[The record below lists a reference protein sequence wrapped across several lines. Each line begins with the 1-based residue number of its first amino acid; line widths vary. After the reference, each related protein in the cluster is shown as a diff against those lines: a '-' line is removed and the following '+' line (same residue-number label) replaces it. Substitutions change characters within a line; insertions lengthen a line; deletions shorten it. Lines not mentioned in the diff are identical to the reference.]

1 MTVLT
6 LGIHTGYGRRR
17 PEITSGVQG
26 GWAPPIRLPSK
37 GPHMPF
43 DPVYPL
49 YDPSFE
55 HDACGV
61 GFVAD
66 ASGASRERVLPLALA
81 GLGALGHRGA
91 FAADGASSDG
101 AGVLLPLEPAVRAL
115 VAPGVPGA
123 FGVIGSFLP
132 TDARSDA
139 QARSIV
145 AQAVAAEGLTL
156 ERWRSVP
163 VHPDALGEVARASLP
178 TVAQA
183 IVTAPSGTQRRDLD
197 RRLLLARRRAEIAS
211 RAAGL
216 TGFAVVSA
224 SSRTVVYKGLVAG
237 PAVAAL
243 YPDLAVELPVSHV
256 VFHQRYAT
264 NTHPTWA
271 LAQPFRMLAHNGEIN
286 TVRGN
291 REQVRGRRAR
301 LGGRIGDRLAALG
314 SLLLEDVSDSH
325 SLDEVL
331 DLLVASGWR
340 LDAALLVAIPDA
352 AGLRTDIVP
361 ELDALRRRAAGLIA
375 PWDGPAALCFSDGTR
390 VGAMLDRNGLRPLAV
405 TVTGS
410 GIVAAAS
417 EAGAVPLEPA
427 DIVEQRRLGPGE
439 MFIVDVERRAI
450 RPDREA
456 RQDAARSM
464 VRAESRHQ
472 VPSPADVQP
481 GPVSLPIVPP
491 ATTTPLAARWIAG
504 LDAERLRLDI
514 KTMALEAHEPLWSMG
529 DDTPTPGTSHMDRP
543 VADHLRQSFAQVTNP
558 PIDPERERIVMDLT
572 VDLGRRSP
580 LLGALPPHG
589 RTLRLSS
596 PFVADLASLE
606 RMFVGGRAHI
616 GDGRRRRVRTIDTTW
631 DPAAGEG
638 GLAETVE
645 RIASEASTA
654 AADGIELLVLSD
666 RRYVAD
672 GRLPMGSVLA
682 AGAAHTALTDAGL
695 RGQADI
701 VVDGA
706 DLLDVHT
713 AAMTLASGA
722 SAMVP
727 WLAVELAAEL
737 AGTRGAEDVT
747 PEATIRNLLRAFE
760 AGLRKVLA
768 RMGISTAA
776 SYLGGQLFE
785 VLELEPAVTRRCF
798 PAAPAWPGTVGFAAI
813 AARQLRRVA
822 VAPIE
827 GPGVKLHDPGWARF
841 RGDGERH
848 LYAPSI
854 VKAVQDLAARGA
866 NDPDSLPVYREAL
879 VRDPAT
885 VRDQLDLVNASTPRH
900 LSEVEDASRILRR
913 FVGSA
918 MSLGALSP
926 EAHQALTIG
935 LRRLGMAPNSGEG
948 GEDPAWYDD
957 VDGFRR
963 DAAIKQVASAR
974 FGVTA
979 EYLARAEQLEIK
991 MAQGSKPGEGGQLP
1005 AKKVT
1010 PLIARLRRAQTGISL
1025 ISPPPH
1031 HDIYSIEDLAQ
1042 LIADLRA
1049 INPGAR
1055 IGVKLVAALGIGP
1068 IAAGVAKAGADYIQ
1082 VSGHVGGTGASPLS
1096 SIKHV
1101 GISWE
1106 LGLAEVHQVLMR
1118 NGLRDRVALR
1128 TDGGLQTGRDVVI
1141 AALLGAEE
1149 FGFGTAALVALG
1161 CDMARQC
1168 HLDTCPTGI
1177 ATQREDL
1184 RAKFTGTPEDVVRY
1198 FTAVAEDVRSVLSRL
1213 GATSLGEV
1221 VGDASRLVVAADR
1234 QPTFELDRL
1243 LGAPAWPADAARR
1256 SDPARA
1262 RLEVHREPASPVEA
1276 RLAGSYMNLPDVA
1289 EDALVP
1295 GVERPLG
1302 VNDPDPLAIA
1312 ATITTAERSFGA
1324 HTSGLIERSM
1334 VRRPVR
1340 WRLAGSAGQSFG
1352 AFADGQVDLELVGQ
1366 ANDYVGK
1373 GLSDGRI
1380 VVRPPDAIL
1389 ERASELAIAGNA
1401 CLYGATGG
1409 RMHLVGRAGI
1419 RFAVRNSG
1427 ATAVVE
1433 GVGAHGCEYMTGGVV
1448 VILGPIGPNMGAG
1461 MTGGRAYLWDP
1472 DGTRVTCVDTASVR
1486 VTLLRMVIGGR
1497 EDGGERAAELRG
1509 LLEAHR
1515 DAGSLLARQL
1525 LARPGQVAD
1534 GMWLIEPAGAPVP
1547 VREEGV
1553 ASVGSVGSAVAAG

>member
-1 MTVLT
+1 V
-6 LGIHTGYGRRR
+6 
-17 PEITSGVQG
+17 S
-26 GWAPPIRLPSK
+26 
-37 GPHMPF
+37 F

-49 YDPSFE
+49 YDPRFE

-66 ASGASRERVLPLALA
+66 ATGASRDKVLPLALA

-101 AGVLLPLEPAVRAL
+101 AGVLLPLEPSVREL
-115 VAPGVPGA
+115 LAPGLRGD
-123 FGVIGSFLP
+123 FGVIGLFLP
-132 TDARSDA
+132 ADADA
-139 QARSIV
+139 ETHARAIV
-145 AQAVAAEGLTL
+145 AAAVAVEGLTL
-156 ERWRSVP
+156 DRWRAVP
-163 VHPDALGEVARASLP
+163 VDPDALGQEARGSLP

-183 IVTAPSGTQRRDLD
+183 IVTAPSGTPRADLD
-197 RRLLLARRRAEIAS
+197 RRLLLARRRAEIAA
-211 RAAGL
+211 RGAGIE
-216 TGFAVVSA
+216 GFAVVSA
-224 SSRTVVYKGLVAG
+224 SSRTVVYKGLVLGA
-237 PAVAAL
+237 AVGAL
-243 YPDLAVELPVSHV
+243 YPDLLQDLPVSHV

-271 LAQPFRMLAHNGEIN
+271 LAQPFRLLAHNGEIN

-301 LGGRIGDRLAALG
+301 LGGKIGDRLASME
-314 SLLLEDVSDSH
+314 SLLLDGVSDSH

-331 DLLVASGWR
+331 DLMIASGWR

-352 AGLRTDIVP
+352 PALRTDIEP
-361 ELDALRRRAAGLIA
+361 ELDGLRRRAAGLIA
-375 PWDGPAALCFSDGTR
+375 PWDGPAALAFSDGTR
-390 VGAMLDRNGLRPLAV
+390 VGAMLDRNGLRPMAV

-417 EAGAVPLEPA
+417 EAGAVPLDPS
-427 DIVEQRRLGPGE
+427 DVVEQRRLGPGE
-439 MFIVDVERRAI
+439 IFIVDVERRVI
-450 RPDREA
+450 RRDHDA
-456 RQDAARSM
+456 RKDAARSM
-464 VRAESRHQ
+464 MRAESRRQ
-472 VPSPADVQP
+472 VPTPADAQP
-481 GPVSLPIVPP
+481 GPVSLPIVAP
-491 ATTTPLAARWIAG
+491 TTITPLAARWIAG
-504 LDAERLRLDI
+504 LDAERQRLDI

-572 VDLGRRSP
+572 VDLGRRAQ
-580 LLGALPPHG
+580 LLAPLPPHG
-589 RTLRLSS
+589 RTLRLPS

-606 RMFVGGRAHI
+606 RMFVGGRAGI

-631 DPAAGEG
+631 DPAAGES
-638 GLAETVE
+638 GLGAAVE
-645 RIASEASTA
+645 RIALAASDA
-654 AADGIELLVLSD
+654 ARDGIELLVLSD
-666 RRYVAD
+666 RDFVSS
-672 GRLPMGSVLA
+672 GMIPVGSVLA
-682 AGAAHTALTDAGL
+682 AGAAHASLTDAGL

-722 SAMVP
+722 SAVVP
-727 WLAVELAAEL
+727 WLSVELAAEL
-737 AGTRGAEDVT
+737 AGSRGAEDVT
-747 PEATIRNLLRAFE
+747 AEAAIANLLRAFE

-785 VLELEPAVTRRCF
+785 VLELQAEVTQRCF
-798 PAAPAWPGTVGFAAI
+798 PAAPTWPGTVGFATI
-813 AARQLRRVA
+813 AGRQLRRVA
-822 VAPIE
+822 SAPTE
-827 GPGVKLHDPGWARF
+827 GPGVKLHDPGWARY
-841 RGDGERH
+841 RSDGERH
-848 LYAPSI
+848 LYAPPI
-854 VKAVQDLAARGA
+854 VKAVQDLAARGMGDA
-866 NDPDSLPVYREAL
+866 EALPAYREAL
-879 VRDPAT
+879 ARDPAT
-885 VRDQLDLVNASTPRH
+885 VRDQLDLVKAATPRH
-900 LSEVEDASRILRR
+900 INEVEDASRILRR

-957 VDGFRR
+957 IDGFRR

-1005 AKKVT
+1005 SKKVT

-1055 IGVKLVAALGIGP
+1055 IGVKLVASLGIGP

-1149 FGFGTAALVALG
+1149 FGFGTAGLVALG

-1213 GATSLGEV
+1213 GATTLGEV
-1221 VGDASRLVVAADR
+1221 VGDVSRLAVATDR
-1234 QPTFELDRL
+1234 ERTFDFDRL
-1243 LGAPAWPADAARR
+1243 LGAPTWEASKLRR
-1256 SDPARA
+1256 SDPTRA
-1262 RLEVHREPASPVEA
+1262 RLEVVRQPASPAEA
-1276 RLAGSYMNLPDVA
+1276 RLADSYMSLPDVE
-1289 EDALVP
+1289 EDPLVP
-1295 GVERPLG
+1295 GVERPVG
-1302 VNDPDPLAIA
+1302 GYDPHPLAIA
-1312 ATITTAERSFGA
+1312 ATITNAERSFGA
-1324 HTSGLIERSM
+1324 HTSGLIERST
-1334 VRRPVR
+1334 VRRPIR

-1352 AFADGQVDLELVGQ
+1352 AFANDQVRLELVGQ

-1373 GLSDGRI
+1373 GLSDGHV
-1380 VVRPPDAIL
+1380 VVRPQDAII
-1389 ERASELAIAGNA
+1389 ERAGEIAIAGNA

-1409 RMHLVGRAGI
+1409 RLHLVGRAGI
-1419 RFAVRNSG
+1419 RFGVRNSG

-1472 DGTRVTCVDTASVR
+1472 DGTRVACVDMASVR
-1486 VTLLRMVIGGR
+1486 ATRLRGVVGTR
-1497 EDGGERAAELRG
+1497 TDGPERVDELRE

-1515 DAGSLLARQL
+1515 DAGSLMARRL
-1525 LARPGQVAD
+1525 LEAPGHMGD
-1534 GMWLIEPAGAPVP
+1534 GFWLIEPVGAPVP
-1547 VREEGV
+1547 LIGAEED
-1553 ASVGSVGSAVAAG
+1553 ATAEATAEATTTAR

>member
-1 MTVLT
+1 
-6 LGIHTGYGRRR
+6 
-17 PEITSGVQG
+17 
-26 GWAPPIRLPSK
+26 
-37 GPHMPF
+37 MPF
-43 DPVYPL
+43 DSAYPL
-49 YDPSFE
+49 YDPRFE

-66 ASGASRERVLPLALA
+66 AIGTSRDRVLPLALA

-101 AGVLLPLEPAVRAL
+101 AGVLLPIERSVRAL
-115 VAPGVPGA
+115 IAPGVRGQL
-123 FGVIGSFLP
+123 GVIGLFLP
-132 TDARSDA
+132 TDAAEDA
-139 QARSIV
+139 LARAIV
-145 AQAVAAEGLTL
+145 ADAVVAEGLTV
-156 ERWRSVP
+156 ERWRTVP
-163 VHPDALGEVARASLP
+163 VDPDALGQEARASLP
-178 TVAQA
+178 TVAQVVVA
-183 IVTAPSGTQRRDLD
+183 APSGTSRTDLD
-197 RRLLLARRRAEIAS
+197 RRLLLARRRAEVAWRATGAS
-211 RAAGL
+211 
-216 TGFAVVSA
+216 GFAVVSA

-237 PAVAAL
+237 AELGAL
-243 YPDLAVELPVSHV
+243 YPDLRTGLTVSHV

-301 LGGRIGDRLAALG
+301 LGGRLGDRLAAIG
-314 SLLLEDVSDSH
+314 PLLQEDVSDSH

-331 DLLVASGWR
+331 ELLVASGWR

-352 AGLRTDIVP
+352 PALRSEDIP
-361 ELDALRRRAAGLIA
+361 ELDLLRARTAGLIA

-390 VGAMLDRNGLRPLAV
+390 VGAMLDRNGLRPLVV

-410 GIVAAAS
+410 GVVAAAS
-417 EAGAVPLEPA
+417 EAGAVPVEAA

-439 MFIVDVERRAI
+439 MFVVDTGRKAI
-450 RPDREA
+450 RRDREA
-456 RQDAARSM
+456 RRVAARAM
-464 VRAESRHQ
+464 V
-472 VPSPADVQP
+472 PALAAPAATTATDP
-481 GPVSLPIVPP
+481 ARTHPVALPIVAPG
-491 ATTTPLAARWIAG
+491 TTTSLAARWVAG
-504 LDAERLRLDI
+504 LDAERQRLDI
-514 KTMALEAHEPLWSMG
+514 RTMALEGHEPLWSMG
-529 DDTPTPGTSHMDRP
+529 DDTPTPGVSRMDRP

-572 VDLGRRSP
+572 VELGRRAP
-580 LLGALPPHG
+580 LLAGVPRRG
-589 RTLRLSS
+589 QTLRLPS

-606 RMFVGGRAHI
+606 GAFTGRRRGI
-616 GDGRRRRVRTIDTTW
+616 GDGTRRRARTIDTTW
-631 DPAAGEG
+631 DPSAGEP
-638 GLAETVE
+638 GLATAIE
-645 RIASEASTA
+645 RIATEVRTA
-654 AADGIELLVLSD
+654 AEEGVELVILSD
-666 RRYVAD
+666 RRIVGD
-672 GRLPMGSVLA
+672 GRLPKGDGRLPVGSVLA
-682 AGAAHTALTDAGL
+682 AGAAHASLTDAGL
-695 RGQADI
+695 RGQTDL

-713 AAMTLASGA
+713 TAMTLAAGA
-722 SAMVP
+722 SAIVP
-727 WLAVELAAEL
+727 WLAVELSAEL

-747 PEATIRNLLRAFE
+747 AEGAIANLLRALE

-785 VLELEPAVTRRCF
+785 ALEFQPEVTGRCF
-798 PAAPAWPGTVGFAAI
+798 PAAPAWPGTVGFATL
-813 AARQLRRVA
+813 AARQLRRLA
-822 VAPIE
+822 AAPTE

-841 RGDGERH
+841 RSDGERH
-848 LYAPSI
+848 LYAPPI

-866 NDPDSLPVYREAL
+866 DDPEALPAYREAL
-879 VRDPAT
+879 LREPAT
-885 VRDQLDLVNASTPRH
+885 VRDQLRLVHAPTPRH
-900 LSEVEDASRILRR
+900 LSDVEDASRILRR

-957 VDGFRR
+957 VDGLRR

-979 EYLARAEQLEIK
+979 QYLSRAEQLEIK

-1005 AKKVT
+1005 SKKVT

-1055 IGVKLVAALGIGP
+1055 IGVKLVASLGIGP

-1101 GISWE
+1101 GIPWE

-1149 FGFGTAALVALG
+1149 FGFGTAALVAIG

-1184 RAKFTGTPEDVVRY
+1184 RAKFTGTPEDVVRF

-1213 GATSLGEV
+1213 GAATLGEI
-1221 VGDASRLVVAADR
+1221 VGDASRLAVASDR
-1234 QPTFELDRL
+1234 TPTFEFERM
-1243 LGAPAWPADAARR
+1243 LGAPVWAASSARR
-1256 SDPARA
+1256 SDPERA
-1262 RLEVHREPASPVEA
+1262 RTEVRREPASPAEA
-1276 RLAGSYMNLPDVA
+1276 RLAASYMSLPDVA

-1295 GVERPLG
+1295 GVERPVG
-1302 VNDPDPLAIA
+1302 GHDPSPLAIA

-1324 HTSGLIERSM
+1324 HTSGLIERAT

-1352 AFADGQVDLELVGQ
+1352 AFANDLVDLALVGQ

-1373 GLSDGRI
+1373 GLSDGRV

-1389 ERASELAIAGNA
+1389 ERASDLAIAGNA

-1433 GVGAHGCEYMTGGVV
+1433 GVGAHGCEYMTGGLV

-1472 DGTRVTCVDTASVR
+1472 DGTRVGHIDRASVGATR
-1486 VTLLRMVIGGR
+1486 LSDVIRAR
-1497 EDGGERAAELRG
+1497 EDGADRIAELHA
-1509 LLEAHR
+1509 LLETHR
-1515 DAGSLLARQL
+1515 DTGSVVARDL
-1525 LARPGQVAD
+1525 LARPGAVGD
-1534 GMWLIEPAGAPVP
+1534 GMWLIEPVGAAVPTHMAQGEPSAAVSAAPAG
-1547 VREEGV
+1547 G
-1553 ASVGSVGSAVAAG
+1553 